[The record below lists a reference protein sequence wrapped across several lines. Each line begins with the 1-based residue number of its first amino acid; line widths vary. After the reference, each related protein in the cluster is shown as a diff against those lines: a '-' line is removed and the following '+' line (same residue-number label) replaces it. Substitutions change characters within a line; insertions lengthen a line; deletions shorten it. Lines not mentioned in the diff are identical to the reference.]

1 MRPSG
6 YSLDRDPAVARRS
19 VGCGARWT
27 PGVLRVVAACFV
39 MLGILALSGCAS
51 FLDSGLF
58 AGKPT
63 RPDRFVLPDEDTS
76 MVGTLQVVVARH
88 EDTLAD
94 FARRYGL
101 GFDEIVAANPA
112 VDPWLPGRGTRVVL
126 PTQFVLPN
134 ARREGIV
141 VNLATLRLFYYP
153 KPDEGEPQV
162 VITHPIGIGREGRRT
177 PLGLMRIVQKT
188 ENPTW
193 TPPASVRRE
202 HAERG
207 DLLPGVV
214 PAGPDNP
221 LGAHAMRLSRP
232 AYLFHGTN
240 KPYGVGMR
248 VSSGC
253 IRLYPEDIARLFEE
267 VPIGTKVNVVNQP
280 YLVGAQGDVLYL
292 EAHAPLAEEA
302 ARWKGS
308 LKPMEAVIARK
319 TGGDSTLIDW
329 DRATQVASEARGIPV
344 PISPASPNLD
354 KLIARAPRVPRIPPW
369 DPIEAETPADIE
381 ADMRADLEADMDA
394 DRATGTEVQTE
405 LEEESGSQAAAGA
418 ETRPASRRPG
428 GAGAG

>member
-1 MRPSG
+1 MRCDAWRASPVIR
-6 YSLDRDPAVARRS
+6 LMAVCCA
-19 VGCGARWT
+19 VI
-27 PGVLRVVAACFV
+27 
-39 MLGILALSGCAS
+39 GILALNGCAS
-51 FLDSGLF
+51 LLDS
-58 AGKPT
+58 GKPT

-141 VNLATLRLFYYP
+141 VNLATLRLFYFP
-153 KPDEGEPQV
+153 KSEEGQPQE

-177 PLGLMRIVQKT
+177 PLGLMRIIQKT

-248 VSSGC
+248 TSSGC

-319 TGGDSTLIDW
+319 IGGDATLIDW
-329 DRATQVASEARGIPV
+329 DRATQVAGEARGIPV
-344 PISPASPNLD
+344 PISPAGPTLD

-369 DPIEAETPADIE
+369 DAIEAEQAAADIE
-381 ADMRADLEADMDA
+381 ADMRADLEADIDA

-405 LEEESGSQAAAGA
+405 LDDESGSQAADGA
-418 ETRPASRRPG
+418 ETRRVSRRPG